1 MLNWLVQHGI
11 QFVDE
16 NYHENFSDHET
27 PFSQNGIHVSQRF
40 LCFIFHTSYS
50 SCVIEGIFFASYI
63 MQATEEQVKL
73 MQDQSDIESKYGVRV
88 KGLSLFHTVLE
99 VGLTNDCTKWLCQL
113 LKLRYF
119 VMLIIRFVY
128 LQCVKGRQ
136 PKIAEQL
143 RKEFKLSDSQ

>member
-16 NYHENFSDHET
+16 NYHENFSYLET
-27 PFSQNGIHVSQRF
+27 PFSQNSMCHEDFCASV
-40 LCFIFHTSYS
+40 FILSYS
-50 SCVIEGIFFASYI
+50 SCVIEGVFFASYI
-63 MQATEEQVKL
+63 MQATGEQVKL

-113 LKLRYF
+113 LKLHYF
-119 VMLIIRFVY
+119 VMLMIRFVY

>member
-1 MLNWLVQHGI
+1 
-11 QFVDE
+11 
-16 NYHENFSDHET
+16 
-27 PFSQNGIHVSQRF
+27 
-40 LCFIFHTSYS
+40 
-50 SCVIEGIFFASYI
+50 

-73 MQDQSDIESKYGVRV
+73 MQDQSDIESKHGVKV

-99 VGLTNDCTKWLCQL
+99 VGLTIDCTKWLCQL

-119 VMLIIRFVY
+119 VMLIIRFLY